1 MTSILAA
8 PLLLL
13 AIIVGY
19 AAVVI
24 GLAVV
29 VHVAGLGAAFGVLV
43 VLFAG
48 CLAWTSR
55 CGR

>member
-1 MTSILAA
+1 MTRILAA

-24 GLAVV
+24 GLAAV
-29 VHVAGLGAAFGVLV
+29 VHVAGIGAAFGVLV